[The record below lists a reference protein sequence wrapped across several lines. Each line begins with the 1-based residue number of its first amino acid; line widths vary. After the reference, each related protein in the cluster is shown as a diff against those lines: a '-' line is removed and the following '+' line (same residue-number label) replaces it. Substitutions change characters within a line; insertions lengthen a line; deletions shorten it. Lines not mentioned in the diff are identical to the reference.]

1 MEGIDWFNISSEK
14 AEAVLPYLLSKL
26 HDEQFITAAQF
37 LLCQPHLIRECP
49 NREQLL
55 KKLDERKEQN
65 RNAGKNVLKRLRWY
79 QMDKKQKLGRHLKRR
94 NRADFNQIH
103 NRSNSFG
110 DRSSPYDREPRRND
124 WRFNSDPTKYN
135 AEDFLNRNSELAET
149 EEIRQW
155 CGILTE
161 EEKHKR
167 SIEGS
172 QAVVN
177 YQYRAVF
184 EEVFSITWDLPENVV
199 DLLILWCSSALG
211 DDIRMKSRRLRR
223 TPAFKKKEFSHSLV
237 NTVKRV
243 VGYPEKKRYN
253 GKLVRV
259 VKVGSDRMCSVRFTR
274 SGAKRKIPSQCLIDI
289 DDTYLDVTSG
299 KIKRAPVQDPMVDM
313 NNTFLYNTRCD
324 SKLDPQ
330 LLAGPL
336 QSVIRSRWPK
346 KKQLQNAA
354 PLEDWEREM
363 LRFLKNKR
371 TLNSREMNL
380 VSKLMARDG
389 VVVSENNGKSNVE
402 TKERDEVVV
411 SREERRKLADGGKK
425 KEASENDDVSGDN
438 SETNL

>member
-26 HDEQFITAAQF
+26 HDEQFIIAAQF

-155 CGILTE
+155 CRILTDG
-161 EEKHKR
+161 EKHKR

-184 EEVFSITWDLPENVV
+184 EEVFTITWDLPESVV

-223 TPAFKKKEFSHSLV
+223 TPAFKKK
-237 NTVKRV
+237 
-243 VGYPEKKRYN
+243 
-253 GKLVRV
+253 
-259 VKVGSDRMCSVRFTR
+259 
-274 SGAKRKIPSQCLIDI
+274 
-289 DDTYLDVTSG
+289 
-299 KIKRAPVQDPMVDM
+299 
-313 NNTFLYNTRCD
+313 NTRCD

-389 VVVSENNGKSNVE
+389 VVSENNGKSNVE

-411 SREERRKLADGGKK
+411 SREERRKLADGGEK

>member
-26 HDEQFITAAQF
+26 HDEQFIIAAQF

-155 CGILTE
+155 CRILTDG
-161 EEKHKR
+161 EKHKR

-184 EEVFSITWDLPENVV
+184 EEVFTITWDLPESVV

-223 TPAFKKKEFSHSLV
+223 TPAFKKKEFSHFIDV
-237 NTVKRV
+237 NALKRV
-243 VGYPEKKRYN
+243 TGANEHS
-253 GKLVRV
+253 GALVRV
-259 VKVGSDRMCSVRFTR
+259 LEVDSNRICRVRFEGT
-274 SGAKRKIPSQCLIDI
+274 GQTKQIPQNCLIN
-289 DDTYLDVTSG
+289 
-299 KIKRAPVQDPMVDM
+299 PE
-313 NNTFLYNTRCD
+313 YNTRCD

-389 VVVSENNGKSNVE
+389 VVSENNGKSNVE

-411 SREERRKLADGGKK
+411 SREERRKLADGGEK